1 MFFINDSCQWDGKL
15 SICNFKLRKWCL
27 LSAQIMIT
35 SHLGHQHHNVR
46 SINSILTFLEPS
58 HFTRSAN
65 KTLSCFTMYIIIIRT
80 PFISDDFI
88 YTTQQQK
95 TLNVTYRAFGR
106 SSADVASWNPSRIT
120 SSCFTTYIIIFWP
133 IVRQQFAY

>member
-35 SHLGHQHHNVR
+35 SHLGHQTHNVR
-46 SINSILTFLEPS
+46 SINSILTFLELYYSPC
-58 HFTRSAN
+58 

-80 PFISDDFI
+80 PFISDDII

-106 SSADVASWNPSRIT
+106 SSADVASWNPSCIT

>member
-35 SHLGHQHHNVR
+35 SHLWHLHHNVR
-46 SINSILTFLEPS
+46 PINIILAFLEFS
-58 HFTRSAN
+58 YITRS
-65 KTLSCFTMYIIIIRT
+65 TDISCFTMYIIIIRT
-80 PFISDDFI
+80 PFISDDII

-95 TLNVTYRAFGR
+95 TLNVTYQAFGR
-106 SSADVASWNPSRIT
+106 SSADVASWNPSCIT
-120 SSCFTTYIIIFWP
+120 LSCFTKYIIIFWP